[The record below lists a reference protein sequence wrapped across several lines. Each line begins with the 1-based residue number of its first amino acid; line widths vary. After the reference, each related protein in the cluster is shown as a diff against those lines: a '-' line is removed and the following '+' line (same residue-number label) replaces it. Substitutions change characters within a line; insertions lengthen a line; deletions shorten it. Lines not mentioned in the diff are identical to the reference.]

1 MSHILSLLL
10 VFICCIGSNN
20 KAWGEEERLFQ
31 YKEPLMGTLFSIQ
44 LYAQDQAS
52 ADKAADAAFAKA
64 KQLEKILSSFDPES
78 ELSKLNSAPAKQATT
93 LSPILYSALQTAL
106 DVAKK
111 SDGAFDP
118 TLGPYIRLWKRSSS
132 RGELPSTEQLSNARA
147 ASGYSKL
154 ILKNQ
159 CATKTVEQ
167 MRIDLGGIGKGL
179 AIDSMATVLTQQGI
193 KRFCLSSSSDIFAAD
208 PPPQQEAWIIQHSNS
223 SIALKHQ
230 AVSSSGDAQQHI
242 NIAGIS
248 YSHVIDPATGLG
260 LLHHRQTS
268 IIAPTAC
275 LADALATACS
285 VLPAHKVKTLLL
297 QYPGSSELPQ
307 IETK

>member
-1 MSHILSLLL
+1 MNHILSLIL
-10 VFICCIGSNN
+10 VFICCIGSHN

-44 LYAQDQAS
+44 LYAPDQAS
-52 ADKAADAAFAKA
+52 ADNAADAAFAKA
-64 KQLEKILSSFDPES
+64 KQLEKTLSSFDPES
-78 ELSKLNSAPAKQATT
+78 ELATLNSAPTHQAIPI
-93 LSPILYSALQTAL
+93 SPTLYSALQTAL

-111 SDGAFDP
+111 SEGAFDP

-132 RGELPSTEQLSNARA
+132 RGKLPSAEQLSKARS
-147 ASGYSKL
+147 ASGFGKL
-154 ILKNQ
+154 ILKQ
-159 CATKTVEQ
+159 ESVTKSVDY

-179 AIDSMATVLTQQGI
+179 AIDSMAKILTKQGI
-193 KRFCLSSSSDIFAAD
+193 KRFCLSSSSDIFAAE
-208 PPPQQEAWIIQHSNS
+208 PPPRHEAWIVHHGNS

-230 AVSSSGDAQQHI
+230 AISSSGDQHQHI
-242 NIAGIS
+242 QIAGIS
-248 YSHVIDPATGLG
+248 YSHIIDPATGLG

-285 VLPAHKVKTLLL
+285 ILPAHKVKALLL
-297 QYPGSSELPQ
+297 QYQGSSELPAL
-307 IETK
+307 ETK